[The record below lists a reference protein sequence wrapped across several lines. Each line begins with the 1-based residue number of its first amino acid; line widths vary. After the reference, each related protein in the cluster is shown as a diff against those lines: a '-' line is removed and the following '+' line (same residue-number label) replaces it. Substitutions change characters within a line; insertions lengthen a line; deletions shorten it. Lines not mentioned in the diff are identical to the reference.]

1 MPDKRGDILRLADL
15 LSAMRKIRDF
25 TDGGHDA
32 FLSSEVIQDAVIR
45 NLEIIGEVAGKMSPE
60 LRNAHPEV
68 PWAKMRGFASLAK
81 HEYWRLDLDQVWGA
95 IESIPLLES
104 AASRIRADRTTARG
118 DRK

>member
-45 NLEIIGEVAGKMSPE
+45 NLEIIG
-60 LRNAHPEV
+60 
-68 PWAKMRGFASLAK
+68 
-81 HEYWRLDLDQVWGA
+81 
-95 IESIPLLES
+95 
-104 AASRIRADRTTARG
+104 
-118 DRK
+118 